1 MTSYLKGI
9 WTRGRRSIKRV
20 AWRVDPGLLAVLV
33 LPVFVAMPLLQP
45 GLPRTADGYLHLLR
59 VVELDQCWRDGV
71 LYPRWA
77 PDMAFGYGY
86 PIFNYFAPLL
96 YLLTEFVHVVGPGF
110 ESSFKLV
117 LIGSFLLSGWGMYAL
132 GKDTLGARA
141 GVLAAAA
148 YIYAPFMLREVFV
161 RGGYAQFLALSIMPA
176 ALWSFHR
183 LATTDHPV
191 YLTTSPVLCGAV
203 ILSHNISGML
213 FFPFVMLFVLW
224 AAASSRRWSRI
235 KHCALAL
242 VLSLSVIAFFLIPA
256 LAEKPLVKLDRLT
269 QDYFDFSN
277 HFLTLEEI
285 LSPSEVP
292 DNSSLNP
299 VWLLNLGFAQVI
311 LGPLGV
317 LGIALGSLARY
328 QKALASFFIL
338 MLLVSTF
345 MTLPLSTPLWEYV
358 PLLAFTEFPWRFL
371 STAILG
377 AGMLAGVSVAL
388 WSRLPWRRVGLA
400 IVTLSLALTVTASFV
415 HLYTQ
420 WPPTVRDDLS
430 ARDVVAHEKRTG
442 ILGTTSASECLPTS
456 VVEEPKSSPLVEQ
469 YLSGGAI
476 SKLDA
481 DALPDSAHAEPVSH
495 TVVSDRYRVIAAEPV
510 TVRFFTFAYPGWQAF
525 VDGEP
530 VPIAPSYP
538 EGLITF
544 EVPAGEHDV
553 LVSFGD
559 TPVRTAANLISVG
572 TVMVLVGVTVWLSL
586 RTRRRVGTRVAEPA
600 GGRTSLA
607 DAGVLGLAVVG
618 LLLIKV
624 WFIDPHTTWFR
635 KSSPPGQVLGV
646 QHAERINVS
655 DEVLFLG
662 YDLSSE
668 SVTAGQGLRVTLY
681 WEAQQRLQEDYSVF
695 LHLDDLRSNYISW
708 SLSEELSPAD
718 IPTSSWTPGFY
729 VSDPHVLSVSSETPP
744 GVYVLRAGLYRSD
757 TGERLPVLDEDG
769 DPVSESIDLRRVR
782 VRGVQP
788 VSLAEV
794 TRLGPLSFG
803 DRISLV
809 GYKLANTT
817 AKPGNYFRLL
827 LYWEAAEEMG
837 EEYAVFVH
845 LVDGRGETWAQG
857 DGVPANGIYPTWAW
871 VAGEVVED
879 EHLIPLGTDIPP
891 GTYRLSIGLYDL
903 NTLSRL
909 VTTDAEGT
917 SLGDS
922 TVLPTTLEVA
932 SP

>member
-1 MTSYLKGI
+1 MTSYFKGI
-9 WTRGRRSIKRV
+9 WTRGRRLTRWIAVRL
-20 AWRVDPGLLAVLV
+20 DPGLLVVLL
-33 LPVFVAMPLLQP
+33 LPVFVAIPLLEP

-71 LYPRWA
+71 LFPRWA

-96 YLLTEFVHVVGPGF
+96 YHLTEIVHVVGLGF
-110 ESSFKLV
+110 ESAFKLV
-117 LIGSFLLSGWGMYAL
+117 LIGCFLLSGWGMYAL
-132 GKDTLGARA
+132 GKDILGARA

-148 YIYAPFMLREVFV
+148 YIYAPFMLREVFI

-183 LATTDHPV
+183 LVTTDHPV

-213 FFPFVMLFVLW
+213 FFPFVMLFVVW
-224 AAASSRRWSRI
+224 TAASSRRWHRI
-235 KHCALAL
+235 NHCALAL
-242 VLSLSVIAFFLIPA
+242 VLSLSLIAFFLIPA

-285 LSPSEVP
+285 LSPSEAP
-292 DNSSLNP
+292 DSSSLNP

-311 LGPLGV
+311 LGGLGV
-317 LGIALGSLARY
+317 LGIVLGSLSRY
-328 QKALASFFIL
+328 QKVLTAFFVV

-345 MTLPLSTPLWEYV
+345 MTLSLSTPLWEYV

-371 STAILG
+371 GTAILG
-377 AGMLAGVSVAL
+377 ASVLAGASVAL
-388 WSRLPWRRVGLA
+388 WSRLPWRRLGLA
-400 IVTLSLALTVTASFV
+400 VVALSLALTLTASFV

-420 WPPTVRDDLS
+420 WPPTVRNDLS
-430 ARDVVAHEKRTG
+430 PRDVVAHETRTG
-442 ILGTTSASECLPTS
+442 ILGTTSASECLPTW
-456 VVEEPKSSPLVEQ
+456 VIEEPKSSPLVEQ
-469 YLSGGAI
+469 YLSDGAI
-476 SKLDA
+476 SKLDV
-481 DALPDSAHAEPVSH
+481 DALPDSARAELVRH
-495 TVVSDRYRVIAAEPV
+495 TVASDRYRVITAEPV
-510 TVRFFTFAYPGWQAF
+510 TVRFYTFHYPGWQAF

-530 VPIAPSYP
+530 VPISPSYP

-544 EVPAGEHDV
+544 EVAVGQHDV
-553 LVSFGD
+553 LVRFGD
-559 TPVRTAANLISVG
+559 TPVRTVANLVSVG
-572 TVMVLVGVTVWLSL
+572 TVMLMVCATVWLSL
-586 RTRRRVGTRVAEPA
+586 SKRRRVGALVTAPA
-600 GGRTSLA
+600 GSPLSLA
-607 DAGVLGLAVVG
+607 DAWVLGLAVVA

-624 WFIDPHTTWFR
+624 WFIDPDTTWFR

-668 SVTAGQGLRVTLY
+668 SVAAGEDLRVTLY
-681 WEAQQRLQEDYSVF
+681 WEAQERLHEDYSVF

-744 GVYVLRAGLYRSD
+744 GVYVLRAGLYRLD
-757 TGERLPVLDEDG
+757 TGERLPILDDNG
-769 DPVSESIDLRRVR
+769 NPVSESIDLGRVR

-788 VSLAEV
+788 VSLEGV
-794 TRLGPLSFG
+794 TKLGPLSFG
-803 DRISLV
+803 DRISLI
-809 GYKLANTT
+809 GYRLADSR
-817 AKPGNYFRLL
+817 ARPGNYFRLL
-827 LYWEAAEEMG
+827 LYWEATEEMP

-845 LVDGRGETWAQG
+845 LVDDRGEKWAQG

-879 EHLIPLGTDIPP
+879 EHLVPLGTDIPA
-891 GTYRLSIGLYDL
+891 GTYHLLIGLYEL

-909 VTTDAEGT
+909 GVTDAEGT

-922 TVLPTTLEVA
+922 VVLPTPLEVV